1 MELRTLKWFG
11 LALVV
16 VAASTLAAQDIPGA
30 RDPDGIDRFPRSW
43 IVEYE
48 EVAESLPYRFVTA
61 PVDKIRQELR
71 IEGVRVAGP
80 LQRVTYRIPDGEQLD
95 EMVAHY
101 RDILEAGGSGIV
113 FSCEGPDCGRSTIW
127 AHDVFGV
134 SILAAPS
141 RSQAFLAAPMTID
154 GVAKLVSVYAVQR
167 GNRRLYAHVE
177 VVVPD
182 AEVVFDT
189 NRSLAETLAR
199 TGFAVIDGVV
209 PDAVGALTEEDIA
222 SIEAVAATLGAF
234 SRETIHVVCHLYG
247 SAPVDEL
254 KRSSERCAS
263 TAAEVLQRV
272 GGVATQAHGP
282 GPLGPQGGLARARV
296 ELVLPYR
303 LRSE

>member
-1 MELRTLKWFG
+1 MKRFV
-11 LALVV
+11 LAVV
-16 VAASTLAAQDIPGA
+16 VAAATAQAAQDIPDA

-71 IEGVRVAGP
+71 IEGARVVGP
-80 LQRVTYRIPDGEQLD
+80 VQRVTYRIPDGEQLD
-95 EMVAHY
+95 AIAAHY
-101 RDILEAGGSGIV
+101 REILEAGGSGIV

-127 AHDVFGV
+127 AHDVFGIP
-134 SILAAPS
+134 ILVAPN
-141 RSQAFLAAPMTID
+141 RSQHFLAAPMTID
-154 GVAKLVSVYAVQR
+154 GVTKLVAVYAVQR

-177 VVVPD
+177 VVVPN

-189 NRSLAETLAR
+189 NRTLAETLAR
-199 TGFAVIDGVV
+199 TGFAVIGGVV
-209 PDAVGALTEEDIA
+209 PDEVGALTEEDIA
-222 SIEAVAATLGAF
+222 KIEAVATTLEPF

-247 SAPVDEL
+247 SEPVDEL
-254 KRSSERCAS
+254 QRLSEGCAA
-263 TAAEVLQRV
+263 TAAEVLRRV
-272 GGVATQAHGP
+272 GGVAVEAHG
-282 GPLGPQGGLARARV
+282 LGPFGPRDALAKARL